1 MKVLLG
7 DHVVI
12 HRYVELPDVCP
23 RCKAKIEPGTVLT
36 GWQMRPRYEKLRL
49 TRTKDKNKTTELAET
64 VNAVRWGDKW
74 SVRVPLDYRCPCNYI
89 LAEAHPRAYELTSM
103 DKLTAFKLRGLL
115 YDSNAKD
122 PQVLRKCYDESQGY
136 HGDCAACNIEA
147 DIGTEEV
154 PHPIDARLHTCNRD
168 WHELNQP

>member
-12 HRYVELPDVCP
+12 QRYVELPDECP

-49 TRTKDKNKTTELAET
+49 MQTKDKNKTTELAET
-64 VNAVRWGDKW
+64 VKTIRYSEVW
-74 SVRVPLDYRCPCNYI
+74 SARIPVDYRCKCNHI
-89 LAEAHPRAYELTSM
+89 LASAHHCMYELTGM
-103 DKLTAFKLRGLL
+103 DRRMAFKLRGLL

-122 PQVLRKCYDESQGY
+122 ETVRRKCFDETQGY
-136 HGDCAACNIEA
+136 HGDCLACNIEA
-147 DIGTEEV
+147 EIGTEEV
-154 PHPIDARLHTCNRD
+154 PHPIDARVHTCKKV
-168 WHELNQP
+168 PP